1 MMLQVNEKLEIKDFS
16 GTAGLYSAVLP
27 VDRSK
32 VVLERIADL
41 VGVWYDSDEFHCTL
55 MYSPTTPSKLPVPVA
70 RTFTAKMSGLA
81 IYGDEKKVLVVT
93 LESAELQKEHS
104 RLLGHGCKHT
114 FDPYSPHVTLGK
126 VPEGFDESAHADVND
141 AIKGGTLWFNNQQ
154 FSDLVP

>member
-1 MMLQVNEKLEIKDFS
+1 MQINEKLEIKDFS

-27 VDRSK
+27 VDKSK
-32 VVLERIADL
+32 VVFEQIADI

-55 MYSPTTPSKLPVPVA
+55 MYSPTTPTKVPTP
-70 RTFTAKMSGLA
+70 RGGTFSAKMKGLA
-81 IYGDEKKVLVVT
+81 VYGEEKKVLVVT
-93 LESAELQKEHS
+93 LESAELQREHS

-126 VPEGFDESAHADVND
+126 VPDGFSLTAHSDLGD
-141 AIKGGTLWFNNQQ
+141 TISGGSVWFNNQQ